1 MGDFELAL
9 GDFGVCDLEFER
21 VWLMLV
27 VDARTAV
34 DSGFGFGF
42 FGHGCGVVVTW
53 HAASLGL
60 VLGYLLGCR
69 LVLMGLWLPDLGI
82 WWALGWFQV
91 VLASGLVLSWV
102 LVFSVGLV

>member
-9 GDFGVCDLEFER
+9 VDFGVCDLGFEC

-42 FGHGCGVVVTW
+42 FGHECGVVVTW
-53 HAASLGL
+53 RAASLGL

-69 LVLMGLWLPDLGI
+69 LVLMG
-82 WWALGWFQV
+82 
-91 VLASGLVLSWV
+91 
-102 LVFSVGLV
+102 